1 MRSRTLAFVLGGLA
15 VALLL
20 AFFVSRYAS
29 SQPDGL
35 EKVAADKA
43 IDTDERDHSLAE
55 GPFAD
60 YETSGIDDP
69 GLATG
74 VAGVVGVAITF
85 VVAGGVI
92 WVASRRRAKHSSPNA
107 TPAAG

>member
-1 MRSRTLAFVLGGLA
+1 MSRRTVVFVVGGLA
-15 VALLL
+15 VALVL

-35 EKVAADKA
+35 EKVAADEA
-43 IDTDERDHSLAE
+43 IDVGERDHAFAE
-55 GPFAD
+55 GPLAD
-60 YETSGIDDP
+60 YEASGVDDP

-85 VVAGGVI
+85 VVAGGVV
-92 WVASRRRAKHSSPNA
+92 WAVTRRRA
-107 TPAAG
+107 PA